1 MKLYIKIPIILIS
14 GIILVA
20 IAGIIYLQSAFPK
33 VSNAQIMTVKSTPE
47 IVARGKYLAE
57 NVAMCIDCH
66 STRNW
71 DLYSGPIIPGTQGKG
86 GELFDKNIGLPG
98 TIYSKNITPF
108 NLSTWTDGEIYRTI
122 TCGVNKDGEALFP
135 LMPYKAYASMD
146 PEDVKSI
153 IAYLRTLSPI
163 NYTAPKHDLDFPMNL
178 IVNTIPSD
186 ATPMKRPSST
196 DTLAYGK
203 YMVKIAACA
212 DCHTPAVKGKQ
223 IEGMDF
229 AGGFEFGLPKGGKV
243 RSTNIT
249 PDLETGI
256 GKLTLQDFINRFKN
270 FATEEAKHMKVN
282 PGEFNTIMPM
292 TQYAGLTTEDL
303 TAMYKFLR
311 TVKPVRNHVERF
323 STN

>member
-1 MKLYIKIPIILIS
+1 MKLFIKIPIILIS
-14 GIILVA
+14 LIVLVA
-20 IAGIIYLQSAFPK
+20 IAGIIYLKTAFPK
-33 VSNAQIMTVKSTPE
+33 VSDAQIMKVKSNPE
-47 IVARGKYLAE
+47 IIARGKYLAE
-57 NVAMCIDCH
+57 NVALCIDCH

-71 DLYSGPIIPGTQGKG
+71 DLFSGPIIQGTEGKG

-98 TIYSKNITPF
+98 SIYSSNITPF
-108 NLSTWTDGEIYRTI
+108 NLGSWTDGEIYRVI
-122 TCGVNKDGEALFP
+122 TCGVNKNNESLFP

-146 PEDVKSI
+146 PEDVKAI

-163 NYTAPKHDLDFPMNL
+163 KSSFPKHDLTFPMNL

-186 ATPMKRPSST
+186 ATPMKRPPST

-203 YMVKIAACA
+203 YLVKIAACA

-223 IEGMDF
+223 IEGMEF
-229 AGGFEFGLPKGGKV
+229 AGGFQFGLPKGGKV

-249 PDLETGI
+249 PDTETGI
-256 GKLTLQDFINRFKN
+256 GKWTLQNFIDKFKN
-270 FATEEAKHMKVN
+270 FATEESKHLKVN
-282 PGEFNTIMPM
+282 PGAFNTIMPM

-311 TVKPVRNHVERF
+311 TVKPVKNKVEIF
-323 STN
+323 TKQ